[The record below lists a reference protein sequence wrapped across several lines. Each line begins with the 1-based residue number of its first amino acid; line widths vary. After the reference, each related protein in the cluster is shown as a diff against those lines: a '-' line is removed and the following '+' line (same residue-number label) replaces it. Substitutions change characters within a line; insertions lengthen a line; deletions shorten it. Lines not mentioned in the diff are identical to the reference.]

1 MLNYRGK
8 LVGDLNRAAKIW
20 IGERMTATNILDELK
35 RLNNTERLAVIETAT
50 RLIREEL
57 RQQTL
62 SPLAETNQQLAQAA
76 EALLSD
82 YTSNSELTAFTSLDG
97 EDFRHA

>member
-1 MLNYRGK
+1 
-8 LVGDLNRAAKIW
+8 
-20 IGERMTATNILDELK
+20 MTATDILDELK
-35 RLNNTERLAVIETAT
+35 RLNNAERLAVIETAT

-62 SPLAETNQQLAQAA
+62 SPVAKTNQQLVQAA
-76 EALLSD
+76 EALLSE
-82 YTSNSELTAFTSLDG
+82 YTSNNELTAFTSLDG

>member
-1 MLNYRGK
+1 
-8 LVGDLNRAAKIW
+8 
-20 IGERMTATNILDELK
+20 MTATDILDELK

-82 YTSNSELTAFTSLDG
+82 YTSNNELTAFTALDG

>member
-1 MLNYRGK
+1 
-8 LVGDLNRAAKIW
+8 
-20 IGERMTATNILDELK
+20 MTATDILDELK

-82 YTSNSELTAFTSLDG
+82 YTSNNELTAFTSLDG
-97 EDFRHA
+97 GLPSCVEVKSGSSI